1 MTILVKDI
9 EDLLNA
15 IRTLLEDNLNTQIT
29 KINTE
34 KGDSLLDTFSS
45 NEYFFFFRSKPAL
58 SKFISIYSGTVTL
71 KPNGQ
76 EVAEIPEIFIEIII
90 RDDLTDNS
98 YLKSLRYTTALKRTM
113 ALQSFEIQNSWM
125 ITPELMQPFS
135 ILDPGDMFPD
145 SLISGLKLTVDFI

>member
-1 MTILVKDI
+1 MTIFVKDI

-15 IRTLLEDNLNTQIT
+15 IRTLLEDNLNTEIT

-58 SKFISIYSGTVTL
+58 KKFINIYSGSVTL
-71 KPNGQ
+71 NPNGQ
-76 EVAEIPEIFIEIII
+76 EVAQISEIFVEIII
-90 RDDLTDNS
+90 RDDQTDNS
-98 YLKSLRYTTALKRTM
+98 YLKSLRYTTALRRTM
-113 ALQSFEIQNSWM
+113 ALQSFEIQNSWR
-125 ITPELMQPFS
+125 ITIDEMQPFS

-145 SLISGLKLTVDFI
+145 TIISGLKLTVDFI